1 MSKNLLKGVFAAA
14 FALAIATPAAAQDNA
29 SAGSG
34 GAPEAAAG
42 VQFKAVGAHSLEMI
56 AKYLCKDPTGTTNVI
71 GISIADDQAA
81 GDAWRAIASV
91 GTGAKIAT
99 NTNYSNPNVSG
110 SFSTRAPTLGVLVF
124 PPDATVGG
132 KTATVLATP
141 ANDFPAGF
149 TFPSFDATG
158 SLRVTYNGGGP
169 SCVRKQVLLGSATP

>member
-1 MSKNLLKGVFAAA
+1 MSKHLLKGLFAAA
-14 FALAIATPAAAQDNA
+14 FALAIAAPAAAQDNA
-29 SAGSG
+29 SAPAG
-34 GAPEAAAG
+34 GGHEAAAG
-42 VQFKAVGAHSLEMI
+42 VQFKLVGAHSLEMI

-71 GISIADDQAA
+71 GISIADEQGA

-99 NTNYSNPNVSG
+99 NTNWQNPNVSG
-110 SFSTRAPTLGVLVF
+110 TPSSRAPVLGVGIF
-124 PPDATVGG
+124 PADSTVGG

-158 SLRVTYNGGGP
+158 TLRVTYNGGGP
-169 SCVRKQVLLGSATP
+169 SCVRKQVLLGSAQP